1 MTPRPAGRELAAPGS
16 PHPAGRAIPARGSGV
31 PGPGLER
38 TAGKRAAGGRAATRR
53 DGVGDPGARP
63 AGRAGAPR
71 GRETREPRGVV
82 VLGGMGVAVLVALV
96 AAVAVGPVVVSP
108 LDTVAVLLG
117 LTPGDPAAPV
127 LIGAVR
133 VPRAITAALAGAALG
148 VAGLQLQT
156 LFRNPLAEPYV
167 LGVSAGASLGVA
179 LAVAGSAGG
188 AAGVFTAG
196 LTGGGRGG
204 TVVAAALGAGIV
216 LAVVLALS
224 RWVRSG
230 VVLLIVGVMI
240 GSLATAGV
248 SLLLTVIDPQ
258 RAQQF
263 IAWGLGSF
271 SGTTGADL
279 AIFAPVVAVGLVVA
293 LAGVK
298 PLNALLLGED
308 YARSVGVRIGR
319 VRLLILLSS
328 AVLAGVVT
336 AFCGPVAFLGM
347 AVPHLARLA
356 AGTSDHRVLVPA
368 ALLTGAT
375 VALVCTVAAH
385 LPFLTGPIPVNVITS
400 VVGAPVVIVVLI
412 RSRLV

>member
-1 MTPRPAGRELAAPGS
+1 MTLAAREV
-16 PHPAGRAIPARGSGV
+16 HPR
-31 PGPGLER
+31 
-38 TAGKRAAGGRAATRR
+38 
-53 DGVGDPGARP
+53 
-63 AGRAGAPR
+63 
-71 GRETREPRGVV
+71 V
-82 VLGGMGVAVLVALV
+82 VLGGLTAAVLVALV
-96 AAVAVGPVVVSP
+96 AAVAVGPVLVSP
-108 LDTVAVLLG
+108 ADTVAVLLG
-117 LTPGDPAAPV
+117 LTPVDPAAPV

-133 VPRAITAALAGAALG
+133 VPRAVTAALAGAALG

-188 AAGVFTAG
+188 VAGVFTAG
-196 LTGGGRGG
+196 LTGSGRAG
-204 TVVAAALGAGIV
+204 TVAAAAAGAGIV
-216 LAVVLALS
+216 LAVVLVLS

-279 AIFAPVVAVGLVVA
+279 AVFAPVVALGLLVA

-319 VRLLILLSS
+319 VRLLILASS

-368 ALLTGAT
+368 ALLTGAA
-375 VALVCTVAAH
+375 VALVCATAAH
-385 LPFLTGPIPVNVITS
+385 LPFLAGPIPVNVITS
-400 VVGAPVVIVVLI
+400 VVGAPVVIAVLM
-412 RSRLV
+412 RSRLVNT

>member
-1 MTPRPAGRELAAPGS
+1 MVGGLGVATLAA
-16 PHPAGRAIPARGSGV
+16 
-31 PGPGLER
+31 L
-38 TAGKRAAGGRAATRR
+38 
-53 DGVGDPGARP
+53 
-63 AGRAGAPR
+63 
-71 GRETREPRGVV
+71 
-82 VLGGMGVAVLVALV
+82 VL
-96 AAVAVGPVVVSP
+96 AVAVGPVVVSP
-108 LDTVAVLLG
+108 LDTVTVLLG
-117 LTPGDPAAPV
+117 LTPADPAAPV
-127 LIGAVR
+127 LIGTVR
-133 VPRAITAALAGAALG
+133 VPRALTAALAGAALG

-167 LGVSAGASLGVA
+167 LGVSAGASLAVA
-179 LAVAGSAGG
+179 LAVAGSAGAGG
-188 AAGVFTAG
+188 AAGLFTAG
-196 LTGGGRGG
+196 LTGAGRTG
-204 TVVAAALGAGIV
+204 TVAAAALGAGIV
-216 LAVVLALS
+216 LGVVLLLS

-230 VVLLIVGVMI
+230 IVLLIVGVML

-271 SGTTGADL
+271 SGTTAADL
-279 AIFAPVVAVGLVVA
+279 AVFAPVVGVGLVVA

-298 PLNALLLGED
+298 ALNALLLGED
-308 YARSVGVRIGR
+308 YARSVGVRISR
-319 VRLLILLSS
+319 VRLVILVSS

-356 AGTSDHRVLVPA
+356 AGTSDHRILLPT

-375 VALVCTVAAH
+375 VALVCAVAAH
-385 LPFLTGPIPVNVITS
+385 LPWLAGPIPVNVITS

-412 RSRLV
+412 RSRLVNA